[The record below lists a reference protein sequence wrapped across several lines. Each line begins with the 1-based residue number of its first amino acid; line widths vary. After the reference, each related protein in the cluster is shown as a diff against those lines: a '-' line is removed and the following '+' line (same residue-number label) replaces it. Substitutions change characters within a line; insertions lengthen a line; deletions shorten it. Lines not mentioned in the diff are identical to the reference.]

1 MLIVMKIISGGRV
14 QEDQDQYLVGIFSNV
29 YLIIIIMIFVY
40 IIVDITF
47 TLNVYLLFE
56 YVV

>member
-40 IIVDITF
+40 IIVDIRYHIYF
-47 TLNVYLLFE
+47 K
-56 YVV
+56 